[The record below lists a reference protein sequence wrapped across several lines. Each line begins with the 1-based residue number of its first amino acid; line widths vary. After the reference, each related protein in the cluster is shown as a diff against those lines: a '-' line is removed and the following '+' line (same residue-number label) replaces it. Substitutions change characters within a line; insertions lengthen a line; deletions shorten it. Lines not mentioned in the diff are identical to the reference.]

1 MAELQKTKS
10 LKIAYDKAI
19 KEYSNLKDSRPK
31 PTWSMNQKDR
41 TSEEAIN
48 RLIKQSPIGSA
59 KRQQYINDKNE
70 YKTKLDAWQLKFDQ
84 EKRNL
89 DTLKNAYQ
97 SSVKLDPLIK
107 KQQDNKDTGVVD
119 TKTDA
124 EIKNLEEKVKA
135 APTAPTVKPDQA
147 APKGSLTL
155 GPDGKP
161 IAQPR
166 TKLEKVAD
174 PDVIDEPIL
183 KTEEEAATVADTDV
197 VVEPPAKSG
206 KDKPGKDKEDKKT
219 PPAELTIDQIIDQVA
234 QNYGAIDSIF
244 RTDPDLQALL
254 RKAIGKDG
262 VPATDDD
269 LTVNQFTN
277 ELENTNWFKANAE
290 ALQKR
295 GFYKRQF
302 DDLLKGGA
310 DEDELLRTSEYG
322 RGLVNA
328 KQLIEDEA
336 VKVGVV
342 LPPEELDLIA
352 RDIYDFGNETKP
364 AVIRQRIR
372 AKISYKP
379 GAVLSGKAGTNL
391 AELRTVAAANGL
403 DLEKNFGPSLQG
415 WLQKLAQGE
424 SIETFKQ
431 IVRSSAKL
439 GLPDKVA
446 SLLDQG
452 VDLDTIYKPYKDI
465 MASVLEINP
474 ETITVGDS
482 VLRSAIGPDKE
493 MSLFDFQKM
502 LRKDDRWQYTNQA
515 KQEVSD
521 IGLRV
526 LRDFG
531 FQG

>member
-1 MAELQKTKS
+1 MANAIDTRLKKLSSERNAAVKELRALKASKRDTSLSDAEVKS
-10 LKIAYDKAI
+10 
-19 KEYSNLKDSRPK
+19 
-31 PTWSMNQKDR
+31 
-41 TSEEAIN
+41 
-48 RLIKQSPIGSA
+48 
-59 KRQQYINDKNE
+59 INDKIKEAEADFKRVDSERNRIFKMKESAKE
-70 YKTKLDAWQLKFDQ
+70 YLELNKELKEFNARLSKA
-84 EKRNL
+84 EARGE
-89 DTLKNAYQ
+89 DTDFIQDKIN
-97 SSVKLDPLIK
+97 SVNTRLGKISPDIEREFP
-107 KQQDNKDTGVVD
+107 
-119 TKTDA
+119 
-124 EIKNLEEKVKA
+124 EIKPKTPAKA
-135 APTAPTVKPDQA
+135 EQ
-147 APKGSLTL
+147 APKGTLAL

-161 IAQPR
+161 VTQPR
-166 TKLEKVAD
+166 TA
-174 PDVIDEPIL
+174 PAPAPTPTPEP
-183 KTEEEAATVADTDV
+183 TVTPAATPTPTPTPATAGDITTKKDARPGAD
-197 VVEPPAKSG
+197 K
-206 KDKPGKDKEDKKT
+206 KDKKT
-219 PPAELTIDQIIDQVA
+219 PPAKLTIDQIIDQVA

-269 LTVNQFTN
+269 LNVDQFTR
-277 ELENTNWFKANAE
+277 ELENTTWFKTNAGP
-290 ALQKR
+290 LRQR

-310 DEDELLRTSEYG
+310 VEDELLKTSEYG
-322 RGLVNA
+322 RGLFNT
-328 KQLIEDEA
+328 KQLIEDQA
-336 VKVGVV
+336 VALGVV
-342 LPPEELDLIA
+342 LDPDDLDLMA
-352 RDIYDFGNETKP
+352 RDIYDLGNETKP
-364 AVIRQRIR
+364 AIIQQRIR
-372 AKISYKP
+372 SKIAYKP
-379 GAVLSGKAGTNL
+379 GATLSGKAGTNL
-391 AELRTVAAANGL
+391 AELRKVAAANGL
-403 DLEKNFGPSLQG
+403 DLDKNFGSSLQG

-465 MASVLEINP
+465 MASVLEVNP
-474 ETITVGDS
+474 TTITINDS

>member
-1 MAELQKTKS
+1 MANPVDTRLKKLSIEYNATVEKLRELKESKRNTSLSDAQVKS
-10 LKIAYDKAI
+10 INEQI
-19 KEYSNLKDSRPK
+19 KELEDEFSEVNKKRNKIFKMKKSAEEYLKLNKELKEFNAKLSRA
-31 PTWSMNQKDR
+31 
-41 TSEEAIN
+41 EARGEDTNFIQESIN
-48 RLIKQSPIGSA
+48 RVNTRLNEISPDIE
-59 KRQQYINDKNE
+59 RE
-70 YKTKLDAWQLKFDQ
+70 FPELK
-84 EKRNL
+84 E
-89 DTLKNAYQ
+89 T
-97 SSVKLDPLIK
+97 P
-107 KQQDNKDTGVVD
+107 VVR
-119 TKTDA
+119 T
-124 EIKNLEEKVKA
+124 
-135 APTAPTVKPDQA
+135 DQA

-521 IGLRV
+521 IGLKV

>member
-1 MAELQKTKS
+1 MANAIDTRLKELSSQYNAAVKELRELKASKRKTSLSDAEVKS
-10 LKIAYDKAI
+10 
-19 KEYSNLKDSRPK
+19 
-31 PTWSMNQKDR
+31 
-41 TSEEAIN
+41 
-48 RLIKQSPIGSA
+48 
-59 KRQQYINDKNE
+59 INDKIKEAEADFKRVNSERNRISKMKESAKE
-70 YKTKLDAWQLKFDQ
+70 YLELNKELKEFNARLSKA
-84 EKRNL
+84 EARGE
-89 DTLKNAYQ
+89 DTDFIQDKIN
-97 SSVKLDPLIK
+97 SVNTRLSKISPDVEREFP
-107 KQQDNKDTGVVD
+107 
-119 TKTDA
+119 
-124 EIKNLEEKVKA
+124 EIKPKTSAKA
-135 APTAPTVKPDQA
+135 EQ
-147 APKGSLTL
+147 APKGTLAL

-161 IAQPR
+161 VTQPKTTPTPTPKATPTPAPTPAPATTEDR
-166 TKLEKVAD
+166 PTKKETKLG
-174 PDVIDEPIL
+174 
-183 KTEEEAATVADTDV
+183 
-197 VVEPPAKSG
+197 G
-206 KDKPGKDKEDKKT
+206 KKEDKKT
-219 PPAELTIDQIIDQVA
+219 PSGKLTIDQIIDQVA

-244 RTDPDLQALL
+244 RTEPDLEKLL

-269 LTVNQFTN
+269 LTPDQFVR
-277 ELENTNWFKANAE
+277 ELENTTWFKTNAGP
-290 ALQKR
+290 LRQR

-310 DEDELLRTSEYG
+310 VEDELLQTSEYG
-322 RGLVNA
+322 RGLANT
-328 KQLIEDEA
+328 KQFIEDQA
-336 VKVGVV
+336 VALGVV
-342 LPPEELDLIA
+342 LDPDDLDLIA
-352 RDIYDFGNETKP
+352 RDIYDLGNETKP
-364 AVIRQRIR
+364 AIIQQRIR
-372 AKISYKP
+372 SKLAYKP
-379 GAVLSGKAGTNL
+379 GATLSGKAGTNL
-391 AELRTVAAANGL
+391 AELRAVAAANGL
-403 DLEKNFGPSLQG
+403 DLDKNFGSSLQG

-474 ETITVGDS
+474 TTITINDS

-502 LRKDDRWQYTNQA
+502 LRKDDRWQYTDQA

>member
-1 MAELQKTKS
+1 MANPVDTRLKKLSIEYNATVEKLRELRASKRNTFLSDADVKS
-10 LKIAYDKAI
+10 INEQI
-19 KEYSNLKDSRPK
+19 KELESKFEKVNKKRNKIFKIKKSAEEYLNLNKELKEFNAKLSK
-31 PTWSMNQKDR
+31 A
-41 TSEEAIN
+41 EARGEDTNFIQESIN
-48 RLIKQSPIGSA
+48 RVNTRLGEISPDIE
-59 KRQQYINDKNE
+59 KE
-70 YKTKLDAWQLKFDQ
+70 FPELK
-84 EKRNL
+84 ETPAVR
-89 DTLKNAYQ
+89 T
-97 SSVKLDPLIK
+97 
-107 KQQDNKDTGVVD
+107 
-119 TKTDA
+119 
-124 EIKNLEEKVKA
+124 ELE
-135 APTAPTVKPDQA
+135 T
-147 APKGSLTL
+147 
-155 GPDGKP
+155 
-161 IAQPR
+161 
-166 TKLEKVAD
+166 VAD
-174 PDVIDEPIL
+174 PDVIEEPIL
-183 KTEEEAATVADTDV
+183 KTEEEAATVADEDV
-197 VVEPPAKSG
+197 VVEPPAKSGKDKSG

-269 LTVNQFTN
+269 LDVNQFTN
-277 ELENTNWFKANAE
+277 ELENTNWFKANAGV
-290 ALQKR
+290 LQKR

-310 DEDELLRTSEYG
+310 VEDELLRTSEYG

-372 AKISYKP
+372 SKIAYKP

-521 IGLRV
+521 IGLKV

>member
-1 MAELQKTKS
+1 MANAIDTRLKKLSSERNAAVKELRALKASKRDTSLSDAEVKS
-10 LKIAYDKAI
+10 
-19 KEYSNLKDSRPK
+19 
-31 PTWSMNQKDR
+31 
-41 TSEEAIN
+41 
-48 RLIKQSPIGSA
+48 
-59 KRQQYINDKNE
+59 INDKIKEAEVDFKRVDSERNRIFKMKESAEE
-70 YKTKLDAWQLKFDQ
+70 YLELNKELKEFNAKLSKA
-84 EKRNL
+84 EARGE
-89 DTLKNAYQ
+89 DTDFIQDKIN
-97 SSVKLDPLIK
+97 SVNTRLGKISPDIEREFP
-107 KQQDNKDTGVVD
+107 
-119 TKTDA
+119 
-124 EIKNLEEKVKA
+124 EIKPKTPARAE
-135 APTAPTVKPDQA
+135 Q
-147 APKGSLTL
+147 APKGTLAL

-161 IAQPR
+161 VTQPR
-166 TKLEKVAD
+166 TA
-174 PDVIDEPIL
+174 PAPASTPTPEP
-183 KTEEEAATVADTDV
+183 TTTPTPTPTPVPTTAGDR
-197 VVEPPAKSG
+197 PPK
-206 KDKPGKDKEDKKT
+206 KDARPGADKETKKT
-219 PPAELTIDQIIDQVA
+219 PPAKLTIDQIIDQVA

-244 RTDPDLQALL
+244 RTEPDLQTLL

-269 LTVNQFTN
+269 LTPDQFVR
-277 ELENTNWFKANAE
+277 ELENTTWFKTNAGP
-290 ALQKR
+290 LRQR

-302 DDLLKGGA
+302 DDLLKAGEV
-310 DEDELLRTSEYG
+310 EDELLQSSEYG
-322 RGLVNA
+322 RGLVNT
-328 KQLIEDEA
+328 KQIIEDEA
-336 VKVGVV
+336 VRLGVV
-342 LPPEELDLIA
+342 LDPNDLDLIA
-352 RDIYDFGNETKP
+352 RDIYDLGNETKP
-364 AVIRQRIR
+364 AIIQQRIR
-372 AKISYKP
+372 SKLAYKP
-379 GAVLSGKAGTNL
+379 GATLSGRAGTNL

-403 DLEKNFGPSLQG
+403 DLDKNFGSSLQG

-465 MASVLEINP
+465 MASVLEVNP
-474 ETITVGDS
+474 TTITINDS

-502 LRKDDRWQYTNQA
+502 LRKDDRWQYTSQA